1 MDNSKINKVIN
12 WLEEGKPITSLMAVQ
27 LFGITNFPS
36 IIFRLRQKGYNII
49 TEKRKDVFGNVFT
62 QYILDDG
69 K

>member
-36 IIFRLRQKGYNII
+36 TIFRLRQKGYNII